1 MLQLPLPTPRP
12 GVRAGSDTNTAF
24 LACPQN
30 GELSDS
36 PNALNEFDT
45 IYYVAWFSDAGV
57 RFESS
62 EGKSR
67 RRRADVEKWWPLT
80 VLGLPTVSTSIS

>member
-12 GVRAGSDTNTAF
+12 EVRAGSDTNTAF
-24 LACPQN
+24 LACSQNQSLDN

-45 IYYVAWFSDAGV
+45 TYYVAWFSDAGNV
-57 RFESS
+57 RTKPSFPKSS
-62 EGKSR
+62 
-67 RRRADVEKWWPLT
+67 
-80 VLGLPTVSTSIS
+80 